1 MKKSNLFWAMAAG
14 VLAFSACSK
23 TESGIVPEDD
33 GAAQQIVL
41 QVANGGDLTTRAG
54 RPMYGSEPKQTI
66 ENVKLIICDASN
78 KVVYVDNIANWNTD
92 QVSAPYKTG
101 GHGRE
106 KVVELKGE
114 NKLPGDATYT
124 VYAIGYHS
132 SSDYTNINDAVVN
145 IQKGGTFNEN
155 VKLTLNQ
162 AAGNKIGEEIFA
174 GSVKITTKTGK
185 GFKTPVVLNRQV
197 AGVFGYVHEIPFFEG
212 ATNLKLVASARN
224 TGLVLGHFAN
234 VQLPDNG
241 GENSK
246 NTVNYV
252 INGETPDGDK
262 ELFNIALSEWF
273 TEIKAGEN
281 GMLDITTWKN
291 PHAAEAN
298 FKKGSVFGGNFVI
311 PFAKASGNTLVLQ
324 LTKGAEVLREWI
336 VKLPATDKQLKE
348 HDLLTWKTNNFASAK
363 NTDDSKVYNIVRN
376 QLYGIGTRTLDKPE
390 YPEPGPGPEPEPGPG
405 PDIDEPESLNNKHE
419 LVLQVNDNWEVIHKM
434 ELE

>member
-23 TESGIVPEDD
+23 TESGIVPEND

-54 RPMYGSEPKQTI
+54 RPMYGSEAKQTI

-78 KVVYVDNIANWNTD
+78 QVVYAENIASWNTD
-92 QVSAPYKTG
+92 QVSTSHITGG

-124 VYAIGYHS
+124 VYAIGYHN
-132 SSDYTNINDAVVN
+132 SSDYTNINEAVVN
-145 IQKGGTFNEN
+145 IQKGVTFNEN

-174 GSVKITTKTGK
+174 GSLKITTKTGK

-234 VQLPDNG
+234 EQIATNG
-241 GENSK
+241 GAAN
-246 NTVNYV
+246 VNYV
-252 INGETPDGDK
+252 INGETPADDK
-262 ELFNIALSEWF
+262 VLFDIKLSDWF
-273 TEIKAGEN
+273 SEIKAGEN
-281 GMLDITTWKN
+281 GMIDTVGTWKN
-291 PHAAEAN
+291 PYAAEAN
-298 FKKGSVFGGNFVI
+298 FKRGSVFGGNFVI

-324 LTKGAEVLREWI
+324 LTKGTEVLRERI
-336 VKLPATDKQLKE
+336 VKLPAGDEQLKE
-348 HDLLTWKTNNFASAK
+348 HDLLTWKTDNFASEK
-363 NTDDSKVYNIVRN
+363 NTDVSKVYNIVRN
-376 QLYGIGTRTLDKPE
+376 HLYGIGTRNEDKPVD
-390 YPEPGPGPEPEPGPG
+390 PDKPNPGPTDP
-405 PDIDEPESLNNKHE
+405 DEPESLNNKHE

>member
-1 MKKSNLFWAMAAG
+1 MKKSNLFLAMTAS

-23 TESGIVPEDD
+23 TESGIVPEND
-33 GAAQQIVL
+33 GEAQQIVL

-54 RPMYGSEPKQTI
+54 RPMYGSEAKQTI

-78 KVVYVDNIANWNTD
+78 QVVYAENIANWNTN
-92 QVSAPYKTG
+92 QVSTPYSTG

-124 VYAIGYHS
+124 VYAIGYHN
-132 SSDYTNINDAVVN
+132 SSDYTNINEAVVN
-145 IQKGGTFNEN
+145 IQKGGKFSEN
-155 VKLTLNQ
+155 VQLTLNQ

-174 GSVKITTKTGK
+174 GSLKIATKTGK

-234 VQLPDNG
+234 EQIATNG
-241 GENSK
+241 GAAN
-246 NTVNYV
+246 VNYV
-252 INGETPDGDK
+252 INGETPADDK
-262 ELFNIALSEWF
+262 VLFDIKLSDWF
-273 TEIKAGEN
+273 TAIKADKN
-281 GMLDITTWKN
+281 GMIDTTTWKN
-291 PHAAEAN
+291 PLASEAN
-298 FKKGSVFGGNFVI
+298 FKKGSVFGGNFVT
-311 PFAKASGNTLVLQ
+311 PFAKASGNTLILQ
-324 LTKGAEVLREWI
+324 LTKGTEVLREWI
-336 VKLPATDKQLKE
+336 VKLPASDKQLKE

-363 NTDDSKVYNIVRN
+363 NTDNSKVYNIVRN
-376 QLYGIGTRTLDKPE
+376 HLYGIGTRNEDKPVDPDKPN
-390 YPEPGPGPEPEPGPG
+390 PEPTDP
-405 PDIDEPESLNNKHE
+405 DEPESLNNKHE

>member
-23 TESGIVPEDD
+23 TESGIVPEND

-54 RPMYGSEPKQTI
+54 RPMYGSEAKQTI

-78 KVVYVDNIANWNTD
+78 QVVYAENIANWNTD
-92 QVSAPYKTG
+92 QVSTPYSTG

-124 VYAIGYHS
+124 VYAIGYHN
-132 SSDYTNINDAVVN
+132 SSDYTNINEAVVN
-145 IQKGGTFNEN
+145 IQKGVTFNEN

-174 GSVKITTKTGK
+174 GSLKITTKTGK

-234 VQLPDNG
+234 EQIATNG
-241 GENSK
+241 GAAN
-246 NTVNYV
+246 VNYV
-252 INGETPDGDK
+252 INGETPADDK
-262 ELFNIALSEWF
+262 VLFDIKLSDWF
-273 TEIKAGEN
+273 TAIKADKN
-281 GMLDITTWKN
+281 GMIDTTTWKN
-291 PHAAEAN
+291 PLASEAN
-298 FKKGSVFGGNFVI
+298 FKKGSVFGGNFVT
-311 PFAKASGNTLVLQ
+311 PFAKASSNTLILQ
-324 LTKGAEVLREWI
+324 LTKGTEVLREWI
-336 VKLPATDKQLKE
+336 VKLPASDKQLKE

-376 QLYGIGTRTLDKPE
+376 HLYGIGTRNEDKPVDPDKPN
-390 YPEPGPGPEPEPGPG
+390 PET
-405 PDIDEPESLNNKHE
+405 DKPESLNNKHE

>member
-1 MKKSNLFWAMAAG
+1 MKKSNLFLAMTAS

-23 TESGIVPEDD
+23 TESGIVPEND
-33 GAAQQIVL
+33 GEAQQIVL

-54 RPMYGSEPKQTI
+54 RPMYGSEAKQTI

-78 KVVYVDNIANWNTD
+78 QVVYAENIANWNTN
-92 QVSAPYKTG
+92 QVSTPYSTG

-124 VYAIGYHS
+124 VYAIGYHN
-132 SSDYTNINDAVVN
+132 SSDYTNINEAVVN
-145 IQKGGTFNEN
+145 IQKGGKFSEN
-155 VKLTLNQ
+155 VQLTLNL

-174 GSVKITTKTGK
+174 GSLKIATKTGK

-234 VQLPDNG
+234 EQIATNG
-241 GENSK
+241 GAAN
-246 NTVNYV
+246 VNYV
-252 INGETPDGDK
+252 INGETPADDK
-262 ELFNIALSEWF
+262 VLFDIKLSDWF
-273 TEIKAGEN
+273 TAIKADKN
-281 GMLDITTWKN
+281 GMIDTTTWKN
-291 PHAAEAN
+291 PHASEAN
-298 FKKGSVFGGNFVI
+298 FKKGSVFGGNFVT
-311 PFAKASGNTLVLQ
+311 PFAKASGNTLILQ
-324 LTKGAEVLREWI
+324 LTKGTEVLREWI
-336 VKLPATDKQLKE
+336 VKLPASDKQLKE

-363 NTDDSKVYNIVRN
+363 NTDNSKVYNIVRN
-376 QLYGIGTRTLDKPE
+376 HLYGIGTRNEDKPVDPDKPN
-390 YPEPGPGPEPEPGPG
+390 PEPTDP
-405 PDIDEPESLNNKHE
+405 DEPESLNNKHE

>member
-23 TESGIVPEDD
+23 TESGIVPESD

-54 RPMYGSEPKQTI
+54 RPMYGSEAKQTI

-78 KVVYVDNIANWNTD
+78 QVVYAEDIASWNTD
-92 QVSAPYKTG
+92 QVSTTYKTG

-145 IQKGGTFNEN
+145 IRKGGTFNEN

-224 TGLVLGHFAN
+224 TRLVLGHFAN
-234 VQLPDNG
+234 EQIATNG
-241 GENSK
+241 GAAN
-246 NTVNYV
+246 VNYV
-252 INGETPDGDK
+252 INGETPADDK
-262 ELFNIALSEWF
+262 VLFDIKLSDWF
-273 TEIKAGEN
+273 SEIKAGEN
-281 GMLDITTWKN
+281 GMIDTVGTWKN
-291 PHAAEAN
+291 PYAAEAN
-298 FKKGSVFGGNFVI
+298 FKRGSVFGGNFVI
-311 PFAKASGNTLVLQ
+311 PFAKTTGNTLVLQ
-324 LTKGAEVLREWI
+324 LTKGTEVLREWI
-336 VKLPATDKQLKE
+336 VKLPAGDEQLKE
-348 HDLLTWKTNNFASAK
+348 HDLLTWKTDNFASEK
-363 NTDDSKVYNIVRN
+363 NTDVSKVYNIVRN
-376 QLYGIGTRTLDKPE
+376 HLYGIGTRNEDKPVDPDKPN
-390 YPEPGPGPEPEPGPG
+390 PEPTDP
-405 PDIDEPESLNNKHE
+405 DEPESLNNKHE

>member
-1 MKKSNLFWAMAAG
+1 MAAG

-23 TESGIVPEDD
+23 TESGIVPESD

-54 RPMYGSEPKQTI
+54 RPMYGSEAKQTI

-78 KVVYVDNIANWNTD
+78 QVVYAENIASWNTD
-92 QVSAPYKTG
+92 QVSTSHITGG

-145 IQKGGTFNEN
+145 IRKGGTFNEN

-234 VQLPDNG
+234 EQIATNG
-241 GENSK
+241 GAAN
-246 NTVNYV
+246 VNYV
-252 INGETPDGDK
+252 INGETPADDK
-262 ELFNIALSEWF
+262 VLFDIKLSDWF
-273 TEIKAGEN
+273 SEIKAGEN
-281 GMLDITTWKN
+281 GMIDTVGTWKN
-291 PHAAEAN
+291 PYAAEAN
-298 FKKGSVFGGNFVI
+298 FKRGSVFGGNFVI

-324 LTKGAEVLREWI
+324 LTKGTEVLREWI
-336 VKLPATDKQLKE
+336 VKLPAGDEQLKE
-348 HDLLTWKTNNFASAK
+348 HDLLTWKTDNFASEK
-363 NTDDSKVYNIVRN
+363 NTDVSKVYNIVRN
-376 QLYGIGTRTLDKPE
+376 HLYGIGTRNEDKPVD
-390 YPEPGPGPEPEPGPG
+390 PDKPNPGPTDP
-405 PDIDEPESLNNKHE
+405 DEPESLNNKHE